1 MRMLASFLRKG
12 TMQILRIEI
21 KKLLYRRQFWTLL
34 VLLLVTVFLDFV
46 VTCHFYQEK
55 KLTEIPSAYELMII
69 NNYESP
75 FTGMLFSSFLF
86 FLIAPMMGSD
96 LFLEEIEK
104 GIHNDLLTRT
114 SRKQIAASKG
124 VTLMIVVFCAITF
137 CLLISQ
143 ILAVSAFPLQGNLTS
158 KITYNELMNPDK
170 NRIFS
175 YFQNYMPY
183 MNSLIFIVIRGITG
197 AAAAFLAFS
206 LTMIPGIKKYILL
219 LVPMLVYIVYS
230 MIMALIASNIESIP
244 ISNVVETNILAVNG
258 YGSIWMDIGFLL
270 LYFGVGSL
278 LLWKGMR
285 RDACFL

>member
-124 VTLMIVVFCAITF
+124 VALMIVVFCAITF